1 MTEKEAKEL
10 KEKNKLLKEQMLLFE
25 EKTRRIQF
33 LAGQTNLFDKMIP
46 FKSALPQRPQREDM
60 LPKVIV
66 CGMTEDDMPKII
78 VCNDKRKE
86 KRNKHAEFPAPA
98 IPAVNIFKQ
107 LCRVSQ
113 KLKDKL
119 LERVP

>member
-1 MTEKEAKEL
+1 MIFFCIQKEKMTELEAKEL
-10 KEKNKLLKEQMLLFE
+10 EEKNRLLKEQMLLFE

-33 LAGQTNLFDKMIP
+33 LVGQTNLFEKMTSIKP
-46 FKSALPQRPQREDM
+46 ELPQTPRKEDM

-86 KRNKHAEFPAPA
+86 KRQKNPEFPVPPV
-98 IPAVNIFKQ
+98 PAVCNLF
-107 LCRVSQ
+107 SF
-113 KLKDKL
+113 
-119 LERVP
+119 